1 MCFVVMQQKLTLKQ
15 GNKKKIISN
24 FGSLEWERTDIF
36 SMNSEIDD
44 VFVRSSTT
52 ITPLID
58 TSKKCSD
65 VDLNKALAVLGFGS
79 WNAVESSKN
88 LRHFYNPFKI

>member
-1 MCFVVMQQKLTLKQ
+1 
-15 GNKKKIISN
+15 
-24 FGSLEWERTDIF
+24 
-36 SMNSEIDD
+36 MNSEMDD

-58 TSKKCSD
+58 TPKKCSD
-65 VDLNKALAVLGFGS
+65 VDLNKALAVIGFGS

-88 LRHFYNPFKI
+88 LRHFYNPFKIF

>member
-1 MCFVVMQQKLTLKQ
+1 
-15 GNKKKIISN
+15 
-24 FGSLEWERTDIF
+24 
-36 SMNSEIDD
+36 MNSEIDD